1 MRFLQYAPSGRIA
14 RELRGDTTFLA
25 HLAEVSS
32 GTKEGA
38 EDLDS
43 EYSDYI
49 IPEYGA
55 DSVNRSIKDNC
66 EL

>member
-1 MRFLQYAPSGRIA
+1 MRNEDIFILFEFIFVRFLQYAPSGRIA

-25 HLAEVSS
+25 EVNSD
-32 GTKEGA
+32 KEEGA

-49 IPEYGA
+49 IP
-55 DSVNRSIKDNC
+55 
-66 EL
+66 